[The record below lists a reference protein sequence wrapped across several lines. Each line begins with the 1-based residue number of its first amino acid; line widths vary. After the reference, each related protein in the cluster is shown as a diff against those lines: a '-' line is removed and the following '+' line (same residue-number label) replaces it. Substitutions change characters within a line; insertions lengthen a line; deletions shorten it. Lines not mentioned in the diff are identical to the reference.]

1 MPRNRKVLAESLRR
15 QVEHGSTYRTI
26 RTALERGNATV
37 KRWHVGSATPGSR
50 LRIRKP
56 HSWKVNYASN
66 CTSPVVVY
74 ITGRPLA
81 KGRKS
86 VHAVNMNE
94 AVQMQ
99 FVEAEVPCRKCDA
112 CLRRRAWHWRCRA
125 VAQTKAASRTWFG
138 TLTLAPEQ
146 HYRVAAA
153 CRVAASRNGDDF
165 DMFSPERQ
173 FAERHKCI
181 SREITLY
188 LKRIRKY
195 SGSSIKFLCVA
206 EAHKTGLPHYHML
219 VHEVG
224 PHDMVRHR
232 VLTEQWRVGFSNWK
246 LVRDPLHVGYVT
258 KYLAKSI
265 MARVR
270 ASIDYN
276 STSSDIVQNE
286 RASSD
291 PYPPSAPAVAGMTDL
306 AGVPNGE

>member
-1 MPRNRKVLAESLRR
+1 MPTKRVLSEALRR
-15 QVEHGSTYRTI
+15 VVHDDSTYRTV
-26 RTALERGNATV
+26 RTALERGTATV
-37 KRWHVGSATPGSR
+37 KRWHVGPVKPGSR

-56 HSWKVNYASN
+56 HSWRVNYAANCSN
-66 CTSPVVVY
+66 PVTIY
-74 ITGRPLA
+74 MTGRPLT

-86 VHAVNMNE
+86 VHTVDMNQT
-94 AVQMQ
+94 VQMR

-125 VAQTKAASRTWFG
+125 VAQTKSAHRTWFG
-138 TLTLAPEQ
+138 TLTLSPEQ

-165 DMFSPERQ
+165 DKFPPERQ

-195 SGSSIKFLCVA
+195 SGVSIKFLCVA

-219 VHEVG
+219 IHEIA
-224 PHDMVRHR
+224 PHSHVRHR

-246 LVRDPLHVGYVT
+246 LVGDPLHAGYVT
-258 KYLAKSI
+258 KYLAKS
-265 MARVR
+265 MNARVR

-276 STSSDIVQNE
+276 STSLDIVPKE
-286 RASSD
+286 RAPSDPSSPFTGGREGLTLEVSSD
-291 PYPPSAPAVAGMTDL
+291 
-306 AGVPNGE
+306 EC